1 MFLLYGFLWYLI
13 IAHVGVS
20 AGLHRCF
27 AHKAFKSHWI
37 YEILVL
43 WMTNL
48 IGLRSPIGWM
58 GVHRMHHHHSDTDLD
73 PHSPLKVGFW
83 KVLFGIWKVEKI
95 PTKYVRDLYQNPRIL
110 FFHNYWHVI
119 WATQAFV
126 ALLIS
131 WQFFVAY
138 TVIPSIL
145 SLIGFGLVNGVCHV
159 GGKSR
164 NFPIINILTAGEG
177 YHAEHHKG
185 KNLRFHKYDHMGAIL
200 EWLMKIKVIA
210 K

>member
-1 MFLLYGFLWYLI
+1 MFILLGFLWYLI

-20 AGLHRCF
+20 AGLHRYF
-27 AHKAFKSHWI
+27 AHKAFKSNWV

-48 IGLRSPIGWM
+48 IGLRSPIGWL

-73 PHSPLKVGFW
+73 PHSPLTKGFW
-83 KVLFGIWKVEKI
+83 KVLLGLFKVDNI
-95 PTKYVRDLYQNPRIL
+95 PTKYVRDLFANPRIV
-110 FFHNYWHVI
+110 FFHKYWHII
-119 WATQAFV
+119 WGVQIILAYLVSWKFLIAFTI
-126 ALLIS
+126 LPTL
-131 WQFFVAY
+131 
-138 TVIPSIL
+138 L
-145 SLIGFGLVNGVCHV
+145 SLIGFGLVNSLCHL

-164 NFPIINILTAGEG
+164 NVPFINFLVAGEG

-200 EWLMKIKVIA
+200 EWLMKRQMIA